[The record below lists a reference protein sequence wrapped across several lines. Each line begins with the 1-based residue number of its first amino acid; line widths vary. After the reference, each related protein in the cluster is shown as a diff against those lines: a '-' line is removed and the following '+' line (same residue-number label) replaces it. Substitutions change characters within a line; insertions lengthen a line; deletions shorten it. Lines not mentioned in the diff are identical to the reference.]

1 MADVNSCPG
10 RMRSL
15 QDIYAAVGV
24 PKLSWALGPEEMGR
38 DGSRVNTKLATR
50 YYLNVRDILYLRDWD
65 Q

>member
-1 MADVNSCPG
+1 MVDVNSCPG

-15 QDIYAAVGV
+15 QDIYAVVGV
-24 PKLSWALGPEEMGR
+24 SKLSSALGPEEMRR
-38 DGSRVNTKLATR
+38 DGSRVNPKLETR

>member
-1 MADVNSCPG
+1 MVDVNSCPG

-15 QDIYAAVGV
+15 QDIYAVVGV
-24 PKLSWALGPEEMGR
+24 SKLSSALGPEEMGR
-38 DGSRVNTKLATR
+38 DGLRVNPKLETR